1 MYKNRISFLAAVF
14 LIGMGACAS
23 KDDGGAVSEK
33 NAPLLNAT
41 QKQLAD
47 VETGTLQRRRISS
60 VVTCTGE
67 VEVPPQ
73 GMASVTAP
81 LGGYI
86 ARTSMVPGAYVRK
99 GEVLATLTNPEYV
112 VLQQSY
118 LETAGQLKFAQQD
131 YERQKML
138 QEQDA
143 TAARKLQ
150 ESESSFTV
158 LKARLAGL
166 QEQLRMIGISVKDLE
181 AGTINSEVFLRSP
194 IAGYVTTVNHHPGQ
208 FVEPREVIFEVV
220 DTRDLHLHLNVFEQD
235 ITRVR
240 RGLSVRFRPSGDKTA
255 TYWGKVLLVSPQR
268 KEEVTT
274 FDVHGHIEQEDE
286 KLKPGMYVEAEILLS
301 DDSVY
306 ALPATA
312 IVQSADRSF
321 VVTEENGDYVA
332 ESVDIGAKMDGWV
345 EIRNNESLRSKKI
358 VTQGA
363 TRIFTALQKK

>member
-1 MYKNRISFLAAVF
+1 MSTNRRSFFTVVF
-14 LIGMGACAS
+14 LILLGACAS
-23 KDDGGAVSEK
+23 KDDSRAAREK
-33 NAPLLNAT
+33 NAPMLTAT
-41 QKQLAD
+41 QKQLAE
-47 VETGTLQRRRISS
+47 VETGTLQRRRISA

-67 VEVPPQ
+67 IEVPPQ

-86 ARTSMVPGAYVRK
+86 AKTSMVPGVYVRK
-99 GEVLATLTNPEYV
+99 GDVLATLSNPEYI

-138 QEQDA
+138 QAQDA

-150 ESESSFTV
+150 ESESSFAV
-158 LKARLAGL
+158 LTARLAGL
-166 QEQLRMIGISVKDLE
+166 QEQLRMIGISLKDLE
-181 AGTINSEVFLRSP
+181 AGKIRSDVFLRSP

-235 ITRVR
+235 ISRVR
-240 RGLSVRFRPSGDKTA
+240 KGQSVRFRPSGDKTA

-268 KEEVTT
+268 KEDVAT
-274 FDVHGHIEQEDE
+274 FDVHGHIEREDE
-286 KLKPGMYVEAEILLS
+286 RLKPGMYLEAEILLS

-321 VVTEENGDYVA
+321 IVTEANGEYSAD
-332 ESVDIGAKMDGWV
+332 SVDIGAKMDGWV
-345 EIRNNESLRSKKI
+345 EIRNHERMRTKNI

>member
-1 MYKNRISFLAAVF
+1 MFKNRINLIVVSFMVL
-14 LIGMGACAS
+14 GACAS
-23 KDDGGAVSEK
+23 KDDSRVASDKE
-33 NAPLLNAT
+33 APLLNAA

-47 VETGTLQRRRISS
+47 VETGRLQIRRISA

-86 ARTSMVPGAYVRK
+86 ARTSMVPGAYVQK
-99 GEVLATLTNPEYV
+99 GQVLATLTNPEYI

-158 LKARLAGL
+158 LTARLAGL
-166 QEQLRMIGISVKDLE
+166 REQLRMIGISVKDLE
-181 AGTINSEVFLRSP
+181 TGKINSEVLLRSP

-220 DTRDLHLHLNVFEQD
+220 DMHDLHLHLNVFEQD

-240 RGLSVRFRPSGDKTA
+240 KGQSVRFRPSGDKSA

-268 KEEVTT
+268 KEDVST
-274 FDVHGHIEQEDE
+274 FDVHGHIDREDE
-286 KLKPGMYVEAEILLS
+286 NLKPGMYLEAEILLS

-312 IVQSADRSF
+312 IVQSGDRSF
-321 VVTEENGDYVA
+321 VVTEENGDYFA
-332 ESVDIGAKMDGWV
+332 ESIDVGAKMDGWV
-345 EIRNNESLRSKKI
+345 EIRNNETLRNKTI
-358 VTQGA
+358 VTRGA
-363 TRIFTALQKK
+363 SRIFTALQKK

>member
-1 MYKNRISFLAAVF
+1 MYNNRTNFLTVVF
-14 LIGMGACAS
+14 LIAVGACAS
-23 KDDGGAVSEK
+23 KDENGVDGDKKV
-33 NAPLLNAT
+33 PLLSAT
-41 QKQLAD
+41 QKQLAE
-47 VETGTLQRRRISS
+47 VETGSLQRRRISS
-60 VVTCTGE
+60 VITCSGE

-73 GMASVTAP
+73 GMASITAP

-86 ARTSMVPGAYVRK
+86 AKTSMVPGVYVRK
-99 GEVLATLTNPEYV
+99 GDVLATLSNPEYV

-118 LETAGQLKFAQQD
+118 LETAGQLKFAHQD

-138 QEQDA
+138 QAQDA

-158 LKARLAGL
+158 LTARLAGL
-166 QEQLRMIGISVKDLE
+166 QEQLRMIGINVTNLE
-181 AGTINSEVFLRSP
+181 AGKISSEVFLHSP

-208 FVEPREVIFEVV
+208 FVEAREVIFEVV

-235 ITRVR
+235 ISRVR
-240 RGLSVRFRPSGDKTA
+240 KGQSVRFRPSGDKTA

-268 KEEVTT
+268 KENVTT
-274 FDVHGHIEQEDE
+274 FDVHGHIEREDE
-286 KLKPGMYVEAEILLS
+286 RLKPGMYMEAEILLS

-321 VVTEENGDYVA
+321 VVTEANGDYFLD
-332 ESVDIGAKMDGWV
+332 SVDIGAKMDGWV
-345 EIRNNESLRSKKI
+345 EIRNNEGLRNKKI